1 MKTQLVLSALLLVVS
16 ACGKDDDDKT
26 VASNASDCDSALTF
40 DANIKSI
47 VTSGGSG
54 NCASCHSGYSTLSG
68 IQSDKSKIY
77 SEVASGSMPKGNSS
91 FKSSTDGKNLL
102 AWLSCST
109 LK

>member
-1 MKTQLVLSALLLVVS
+1 MKTQLVLSALLLVVA
-16 ACGKDDDDKT
+16 ACGKDDGKT
-26 VASNASDCDSALTF
+26 VASNPSDCDSTLTF
-40 DANIKSI
+40 DTNIKSI
-47 VTSGGSG
+47 VNSGGSG

-77 SEVASGSMPKGNSS
+77 SEVSNGSMPKGNSS
-91 FKSSTDGKNLL
+91 FKSSTDGKNFL